1 MFKNLF
7 QGNKGAGTS
16 ASLKKAETRIIST
29 AKAQT
34 TTSAAPVKKY
44 QPVGAPGA
52 SPLHL
57 QSQRVGFSFVNK
69 KERDQEALGDTPDVQ
84 SRTVTDMQYRRFS
97 QFIEEQSGIVL
108 GQNKQYL
115 VNSRLASLLL
125 RFKCSTI
132 DELINKAMDPTNYRE
147 LSSAVVDAMTTN
159 ETLWFRDTYPFLML
173 RNMIFPELARKGK
186 NPVRIWSAAC
196 SSGQEPYSIAMV
208 VQEQMSSMLHIDA
221 GTTQIVATDISP
233 EMLDRCR
240 SGLYDSHAL
249 SRGLSAER
257 KGKFFK
263 PTRDPNVMVID
274 DKLKNMVQFRQ
285 LNLLGP
291 YALLGKFDVI
301 FCRNVLIYFNNE
313 VKSQILNKFAL
324 SLNPGGY
331 LVLGSSESLNGLT
344 DRYEMVRCNP
354 GIAYRLKP

>member
-1 MFKNLF
+1 
-7 QGNKGAGTS
+7 
-16 ASLKKAETRIIST
+16 
-29 AKAQT
+29 
-34 TTSAAPVKKY
+34 
-44 QPVGAPGA
+44 
-52 SPLHL
+52 
-57 QSQRVGFSFVNK
+57 
-69 KERDQEALGDTPDVQ
+69 
-84 SRTVTDMQYRRFS
+84 
-97 QFIEEQSGIVL
+97 
-108 GQNKQYL
+108 
-115 VNSRLASLLL
+115 
-125 RFKCSTI
+125 
-132 DELINKAMDPTNYRE
+132 
-147 LSSAVVDAMTTN
+147 
-159 ETLWFRDTYPFLML
+159 
-173 RNMIFPELARKGK
+173 
-186 NPVRIWSAAC
+186 
-196 SSGQEPYSIAMV
+196 MV

-274 DKLKNMVQFRQ
+274 DRLKNMVQFRQ

-331 LVLGSSESLNGLT
+331 LVLGSSESINGLT